1 MSKKSTKNIEFMH
14 INPTNIARIKGAI
27 RSNTSLLIV
36 VLGAL
41 SSFLLVLFLKKFL
54 PHFFNAYSLYL
65 TYIGIIVSFGFAG
78 FDQVFLR
85 LSVVEDKMVRI
96 GRDVFLHILLCLLV
110 IPLVISYYFH
120 VNFHDLPFILLFISG
135 VSLNAVLLAY
145 NILRLK
151 QKFVLSQ
158 LFNSGYKIL
167 FLLGIFL
174 IYFFPPNT
182 ITGILLLSSI
192 ILCFIGILAALFVIK
207 NLLLISDKTDS
218 LNNYFFSFSLNLA
231 LLTLLT
237 YGERIVIAN
246 ELGEDVFGMYFYYST
261 VFLFP
266 LTLIQYYVGFK
277 ELVYFKEGVAKK
289 IVHQKVKK
297 VFLAGLCLIAFIF
310 FIVILDQGL
319 FLEIDIKENSMF
331 IFLLSVLGIVKLN
344 YGLFSALLGAKGEF
358 KDIYK
363 VNFLTAILVAGSVF
377 LLFTYKMN
385 IELIIVS
392 LIVIFLSRIVFIYRK
407 YVY

>member
-1 MSKKSTKNIEFMH
+1 MH
-14 INPTNIARIKGAI
+14 INPTNIVRIKGTI
-27 RSNTSLLIV
+27 RSNTSLLVV

-54 PHFFNAYSLYL
+54 PDFFNTYSLYL

-78 FDQVFLR
+78 LDQVFLR
-85 LSVVEDKMVRI
+85 LSVVKDKMITI
-96 GRDVFLHILLCLLV
+96 GRDVFIYMLLCLLV
-110 IPLVISYYFH
+110 IPLVVSYYFH
-120 VNFHDLPFILLFISG
+120 VNFHDLHFIFLFVSG

-174 IYFFPPNT
+174 IYFFFPKT
-182 ITGILLLSSI
+182 ITGILLLSSM
-192 ILCFIGILAALFVIK
+192 ILCFVGILAVRFIIK
-207 NLLLISDKTDS
+207 NLILTNDKTDS
-218 LNNYFFSFSLNLA
+218 LKNYFFSFSLNLA

-261 VFLFP
+261 IFLFP
-266 LTLIQYYVGFK
+266 LTLIQYYVEFK
-277 ELVYFKEGVAKK
+277 ELVYFKEGIAKK

-319 FLEIDIKENSMF
+319 FLEIEIKENSVF

-358 KDIYK
+358 EDIYK
-363 VNFLTAILVAGSVF
+363 VNFLTAILIGGSIF
-377 LLFTYKMN
+377 LLFTYKMS

>member
-1 MSKKSTKNIEFMH
+1 MH
-14 INPTNIARIKGAI
+14 INLTNIVRIKGTI
-27 RSNTSLLIV
+27 RSNTSLLVV

-54 PHFFNAYSLYL
+54 PDFFNTYSLYL

-78 FDQVFLR
+78 LDQVFLR
-85 LSVVEDKMVRI
+85 LSVVKDKMITI
-96 GRDVFLHILLCLLV
+96 GRDVFIYMLLCLLV
-110 IPLVISYYFH
+110 IPLVVSYYFH
-120 VNFHDLPFILLFISG
+120 VNFHDLHFIFLFVSG

-174 IYFFPPNT
+174 IYFFFPKT
-182 ITGILLLSSI
+182 ITGILLLSSM
-192 ILCFIGILAALFVIK
+192 ILCFVGILAVRFIIK
-207 NLLLISDKTDS
+207 NLILTNDKTDS
-218 LNNYFFSFSLNLA
+218 LKNYFFSFSLNLA

-261 VFLFP
+261 IFLFP
-266 LTLIQYYVGFK
+266 LTLIQYYVEFK
-277 ELVYFKEGVAKK
+277 ELVYFKEGIAKK

-319 FLEIDIKENSMF
+319 FLEIEIKENSVF

-358 KDIYK
+358 EDIYK
-363 VNFLTAILVAGSVF
+363 VNFLTAILIGGSIF
-377 LLFTYKMN
+377 LLFTYKMS

-392 LIVIFLSRIVFIYRK
+392 LIVIFLSIIVFIYRK